1 MRHMG
6 DVAFLSL
13 FQVMPMDKSEFEDFT
28 PFDFL
33 EFATE
38 INCNIQNFDS
48 SSSSVKRV
56 VFSRVYYAVFLFLR
70 ETLSHNTEYISN
82 PYGEHRRL
90 PNFIE
95 SRGPFEN
102 ELNHELSDYVRTL
115 KRLRHQS
122 DYFIEVPLEAT
133 KEYDDWLFH
142 DTGFAINLANKIITQ
157 FENQFKNS

>member
-1 MRHMG
+1 M
-6 DVAFLSL
+6 L
-13 FQVMPMDKSEFEDFT
+13 MDKSEFEDFN
-28 PFDFL
+28 PLDFL

-56 VFSRVYYAVFLFLR
+56 IFSRAYYAVFLFLR

-95 SRGPFEN
+95 SKGPFDKKLN
-102 ELNHELSDYVRTL
+102 YELADIVRTL
-115 KRLRHQS
+115 KKLRHQS
-122 DYFIEVPLEAT
+122 DYYLEVPVEGT
-133 KEYDDWLFH
+133 KEYEDWLFD
-142 DTGFAINLANKIITQ
+142 DTNFAIDLANKIITQ
-157 FENQFKNS
+157 FENHFKNS